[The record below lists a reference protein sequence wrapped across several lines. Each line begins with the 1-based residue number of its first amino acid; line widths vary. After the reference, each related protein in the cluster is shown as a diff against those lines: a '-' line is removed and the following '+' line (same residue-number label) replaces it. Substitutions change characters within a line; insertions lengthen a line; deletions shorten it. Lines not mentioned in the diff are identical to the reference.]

1 MKSLIVK
8 RSVVIAGRKT
18 SVSLEDAFWRSLKEI
33 ASSGGMTMSGL
44 LAAIDST
51 RHYGNL
57 SSTLR
62 LFVLS
67 FYREQLRHQ
76 LEIRDK
82 REVIQALIGRSTPKS
97 FESAPSR

>member
-8 RSVVIAGRKT
+8 RSIVIAGRKT